1 MAYKLPWG
9 SFSTEDLVVDQKDDI
24 YETFPFLSLV
34 ELKMVSKHDL
44 SIGDNAV
51 RGIQEK
57 VNSKIVG
64 LSGSLLKGWDRT
76 SWPVPY
82 MIVNTKKE
90 AFDRRHTIRVVRG
103 IITAD
108 EVPGSE
114 YERCFPANG
123 EVFNN
128 FLDDSILTMAA
139 MWGNVYGPIVE
150 DTKDYMFETACAR
163 IIKVENDRHEEDL
176 LTRKFLRKLLK
187 YMGCYSRYNDNN
199 VVVER
204 IVTKILD
211 ALRDPEKV
219 AGQLTKNNNE
229 DDVDKFIAEN
239 PEEWQPHNTE
249 NDKYFFIVQ
258 QIRDVDTFT
267 QTWAE
272 KILTKVCDN
281 EKKSPEKITKILLW
295 NKDDSN
301 KAQKVASS
309 RIKFRKKINHSWQ
322 VRRDNVLTPVEKIL
336 NKDIVDETCRKR
348 ISDLKMEIWLMN
360 QLEDEDEVYE
370 MGLEIDE

>member
-150 DTKDYMFETACAR
+150 DTKDYMFETACLL
-163 IIKVENDRHEEDL
+163 NEEDSV
-176 LTRKFLRKLLK
+176 R
-187 YMGCYSRYNDNN
+187 
-199 VVVER
+199 
-204 IVTKILD
+204 
-211 ALRDPEKV
+211 PEK
-219 AGQLTKNNNE
+219 E
-229 DDVDKFIAEN
+229 
-239 PEEWQPHNTE
+239 H
-249 NDKYFFIVQ
+249 
-258 QIRDVDTFT
+258 
-267 QTWAE
+267 
-272 KILTKVCDN
+272 
-281 EKKSPEKITKILLW
+281 LL
-295 NKDDSN
+295 
-301 KAQKVASS
+301 
-309 RIKFRKKINHSWQ
+309 I
-322 VRRDNVLTPVEKIL
+322 
-336 NKDIVDETCRKR
+336 
-348 ISDLKMEIWLMN
+348 M
-360 QLEDEDEVYE
+360 
-370 MGLEIDE
+370 